1 MVYLNEDV
9 LFQILEDLNDK
20 KSIYSCLLVNKTW
33 CITAVS
39 ILWRNPGQ
47 YFMTNNSK
55 KILFNVIFSHLSKE
69 SRNLLKKQVI
79 DDLITETSQR
89 PLFNYISFWKYLNFF
104 LIENI
109 ITLISQKSIMST
121 ITIRNEI
128 LKLFINGNTK
138 FLHLSI
144 PRNFNYQL
152 HYILG
157 VEHCFSEIESLS
169 IYCKISQNILELLAR
184 TCKSI
189 KRLRIINNQN
199 VIIDNISGIIKLIE
213 VQEKLN
219 DVSFID
225 LTRMNKSL
233 HKSLEE
239 SLIKHADT
247 IQYLRMDWLPYTR
260 ILSYLVNLLSFEID
274 LPYNK
279 NFGELSKF
287 RSFQIIKNIKGHGVP
302 PDVLANLIEST
313 KIHLSEISIYCV
325 VFNVSGDKRLIQT
338 IYQNCPNLR
347 YLKLSLVFYDNSL
360 ISELDNLLINC
371 KFLNELIIDVTD
383 SQLFGWDKLF
393 VMLAKSSSINLFDFK
408 FFSNKIIELNHIKL
422 FLDNW
427 KDRNPMLLKI
437 CTSMSLK
444 EKQQLEDLIEP
455 YKAKGIIKNYFI
467 GFDGNISEK
476 LEWI

>member
-184 TCKSI
+184 T
-189 KRLRIINNQN
+189 L
-199 VIIDNISGIIKLIE
+199 
-213 VQEKLN
+213 QEKLN

-347 YLKLSLVFYDNSL
+347 YLKLSL
-360 ISELDNLLINC
+360 
-371 KFLNELIIDVTD
+371 
-383 SQLFGWDKLF
+383 
-393 VMLAKSSSINLFDFK
+393 
-408 FFSNKIIELNHIKL
+408 IIELNHIKL

>member
-1 MVYLNEDV
+1 M
-9 LFQILEDLNDK
+9 K
-20 KSIYSCLLVNKTW
+20 
-33 CITAVS
+33 
-39 ILWRNPGQ
+39 R
-47 YFMTNNSK
+47 
-55 KILFNVIFSHLSKE
+55 
-69 SRNLLKKQVI
+69 
-79 DDLITETSQR
+79 
-89 PLFNYISFWKYLNFF
+89 
-104 LIENI
+104 
-109 ITLISQKSIMST
+109 
-121 ITIRNEI
+121 
-128 LKLFINGNTK
+128 
-138 FLHLSI
+138 
-144 PRNFNYQL
+144 
-152 HYILG
+152 

-219 DVSFID
+219 D
-225 LTRMNKSL
+225 
-233 HKSLEE
+233 
-239 SLIKHADT
+239 
-247 IQYLRMDWLPYTR
+247 
-260 ILSYLVNLLSFEID
+260 
-274 LPYNK
+274 
-279 NFGELSKF
+279 
-287 RSFQIIKNIKGHGVP
+287 GHGVP

-360 ISELDNLLINC
+360 ISELDNLLINY
-371 KFLNELIIDVTD
+371 
-383 SQLFGWDKLF
+383 
-393 VMLAKSSSINLFDFK
+393 
-408 FFSNKIIELNHIKL
+408 
-422 FLDNW
+422 NW